1 MNVTEIVQSSGWKNF
16 MAKLYGIG
24 AAVVIVGALFKI
36 MHWPGASMMLIA
48 GLSTEAVIFFFSA
61 FEPLHE
67 ELDWTLV
74 YPELAGMTDPQE
86 IEGFK
91 EHREINPGH
100 QGVQESLGASPGG
113 YRNSAGAGGSGGN
126 NDALAGLMTIP
137 EVDSD
142 TFSKLGEGLTKLS
155 TSVDNLNDISEATIA
170 TKEYFENVKN
180 ASDSAKSLS
189 ETYQQSNESLKESS
203 NNLSMSY
210 ENSVNQI
217 KQSGQNFIQSY
228 EKLSSSLLNGQEGIS
243 RTSSEYENNL
253 SALNK
258 NLSALNTVYELQLQD
273 TSQHLKDTKQLY
285 NGLDEMTK
293 SLKESVD
300 ETVRYKNE
308 ISKLGNSLS
317 SLNEVYGNMLS
328 SVSAATNK

>member
-48 GLSTEAVIFFFSA
+48 GLSVEAIIFFFSA

-74 YPELAGMTDPQE
+74 YPELAGMNDPEE

-91 EHREINPGH
+91 EHRHIDPAMQRKH
-100 QGVQESLGASPGG
+100 ESIGAS
-113 YRNSAGAGGSGGN
+113 GGSSGFGSGMGGGSN
-126 NDALAGLMTIP
+126 EALAGLMTLP
-137 EVDSD
+137 EVNSE

-155 TSVDNLNDISEATIA
+155 TSVNNLNDISEATVA

-180 ASDSAKSLS
+180 ASDSVKSLS
-189 ETYQQSNESLKESS
+189 DTYQKTNDNLKESS
-203 NNLSMSY
+203 GNLSMSF
-210 ENSVNQI
+210 ENSANLI
-217 KQSGQNFIQSY
+217 KQGGQNFIQSY
-228 EKLSSSLLNGQEGIS
+228 EKLSNSMLNGQENIS
-243 RTSSEYENNL
+243 RTSNEYENNL
-253 SALNK
+253 TSLNK
-258 NLSALNTVYELQLQD
+258 NLSALNTVYELQLQE
-273 TSQHLKDTKQLY
+273 TNQHLKESKQLY
-285 NGLDEMTK
+285 SGLDEMTK
-293 SLKESVD
+293 NLRESVD
-300 ETVRYKNE
+300 ETIRYKNE
-308 ISKLGNSLS
+308 ITKLGNNLS

-328 SVSAATNK
+328 AVNVATNK